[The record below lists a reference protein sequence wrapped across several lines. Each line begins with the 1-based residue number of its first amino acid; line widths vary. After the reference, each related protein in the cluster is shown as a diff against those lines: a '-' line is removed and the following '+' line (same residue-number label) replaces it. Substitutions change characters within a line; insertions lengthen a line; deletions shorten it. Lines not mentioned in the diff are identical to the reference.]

1 MKKQITPLLI
11 ILPFGHIASVSALET
26 SAFYPEEVEI
36 HYNLGPETCNAD
48 FRPVTRSE
56 ALRFRDSIMNK
67 IGKWS
72 YVSLA
77 DGWVIMGPGYM
88 GEIKQGTASHTA
100 CYPLNA
106 DTNIL
111 SFPAI
116 SIDEGSKERV
126 EWTLLSDQDDFVKPA
141 AYLAHHM
148 GYAWVGGPKGNQVG
162 DDMKVWW
169 DSNESAWNIRGND
182 GPCDGYRCQDMT
194 TIKVK
199 NFAYTMDPASFKIDG
214 SIVNSNSQLV
224 NTISS
229 TAVNKTSIQQQYVI
243 DISYNTSTSWSQ
255 SNDYSFSESIEVSS
269 TFKSPK
275 VTGGV
280 EKSISV
286 TFGATQAWGSTSG
299 GEESNRVTIQARPVV
314 PANSALKVL
323 LNVYRADISYPYV
336 FDADVSYELGFDG
349 FMRWGGNG
357 LLWHPKDRPDF
368 TSNFAIGRFAGNE
381 KSLEFQWDHRDIT
394 GMNKTWDWNWIAQT
408 AGSYD
413 TRYWLGKVLAPK
425 KARVKGQFY
434 AEDQFTGELYFEEI
448 ALPQGDSNT
457 ASMEKSIQDQ
467 LEDAGLK
474 DVQVSVRKADT
485 GV

>member
-1 MKKQITPLLI
+1 MKKEWTPLLLI
-11 ILPFGHIASVSALET
+11 IPFGYISSASAIET

-36 HYNLGPETCNAD
+36 HYNLGPAVCKAD
-48 FRPVTRSE
+48 YRPVTRAE

-72 YVSLA
+72 YVTLA
-77 DGWVIMGPGYM
+77 DGWVIMGPGYQ
-88 GEIKQGTASHTA
+88 GEIKEGSAEHTA

-111 SFPAI
+111 TFP
-116 SIDEGSKERV
+116 SVTIDEGSKERV
-126 EWTLLSDQDDFVKPA
+126 EWTLVNDADNFVLPA

-148 GYAWVGGPKGNQVG
+148 GYAWVGGPKGAQVG
-162 DDMKVWW
+162 EDMKVWW
-169 DSNESAWNIRGND
+169 DSQANVWKIRGND
-182 GPCDGYRCQDMT
+182 GACEGYRCQDRS
-194 TIKVK
+194 TISVK
-199 NFAYTMDPASFKIDG
+199 NFSYTMDPKSFKVDG
-214 SIVNSNSQLV
+214 SVVNSNSQLV

-229 TAVNKTSIQQQYVI
+229 TAVNKTSIEQQYVI

-255 SNDYSFSESIEVSS
+255 NNSYSFSESVAVTS
-269 TFKSPK
+269 TFKSPE

-280 EKSISV
+280 DKSIQV
-286 TFGATQAWGSTSG
+286 TIGATQGWGSTSG
-299 GEESNRVTIQARPVV
+299 GEESNRVTIQARPTV

-349 FMRWGGNG
+349 FMRWSGNG
-357 LLWHPKDRPDF
+357 LLWHPEDRPDF
-368 TSNFAIGRFAGNE
+368 SATFAIGRFAGNE

-413 TRYWLGKVLAPK
+413 TRYWLGKVLSPK
-425 KARVKGQFY
+425 KARIKGQFY

-448 ALPQGDSNT
+448 PLPQGDSNMAT
-457 ASMEKSIQDQ
+457 MEKSIKDQ
-467 LEDAGLK
+467 LEDAGLT
-474 DVQVSVRKADT
+474 DVQVSVRKENS